1 MKRVFVTILLTSLIM
16 LTAPI
21 PFSWAIDVLIKGV
34 DDGLKTNQQQDY
46 REAVM
51 NAKLQVIEGAG
62 DEMVSL
68 TKVVNFKVKYDMVES
83 RAKAVLEPGF
93 QIIDIGYLED
103 GSYQVVLSGQVK
115 TARNVD
121 KEKREAQQAKKG
133 TAEAKKKSAELEK
146 KAHEIKRQICM
157 QQDNLCY
164 IENRIMY
171 IKESITAWEIRMDDK
186 LDDLL
191 NEQCDP
197 YKNELDKRKC
207 VAEVQE
213 HVRKERAEGKKDL
226 KMNMKKL
233 EYKRRK
239 HESIMQRLR
248 KELADLK

>member
-1 MKRVFVTILLTSLIM
+1 MKRVFVAILLTSLII
-16 LTAPI
+16 LTPLI

-34 DDGLKTNQQQDY
+34 DDGVKINQQQDY

-62 DEMVSL
+62 VEIVSL

-93 QIIDIGYLED
+93 QIMDIGYLED

-115 TARNVD
+115 TARVIE

-146 KAHEIKRQICM
+146 KTHEIKRQICI

-191 NEQCDP
+191 KEQCDSR
-197 YKNELDKRKC
+197 KNELDKRKC

-213 HVRKERAEGKKDL
+213 HVRKERAEGKEDF
-226 KMNMKKL
+226 MMDMKKI
-233 EYKRRK
+233 EHKRIK
-239 HESIMQRLR
+239 HESIIQRLR
-248 KELADLK
+248 EELADLK